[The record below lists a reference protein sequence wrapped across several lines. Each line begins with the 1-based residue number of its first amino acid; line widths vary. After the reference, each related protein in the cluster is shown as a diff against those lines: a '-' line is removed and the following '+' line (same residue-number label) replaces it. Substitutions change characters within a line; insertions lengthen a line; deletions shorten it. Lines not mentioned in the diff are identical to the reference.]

1 MLTADAIGLCC
12 SMFGDG
18 CRYCGRGAGAGK
30 IYRPP
35 MGINSLL
42 HGISQEL
49 IQSDHRDMIGQV
61 EEEGLH
67 MEVWKDVL

>member
-1 MLTADAIGLCC
+1 
-12 SMFGDG
+12 
-18 CRYCGRGAGAGK
+18 
-30 IYRPP
+30 
-35 MGINSLL
+35 MGISSLL

-49 IQSDHRDMIGQV
+49 SQSDHGDMIGQV